1 VTSGYD
7 RAARSSSAIS
17 SLTIFIGAC
26 IAFGC
31 FTSPGRLA
39 GREHDDVACD
49 AYGSGA
55 YSARA
60 CSTTGILGSA
70 CSHNVKRSL

>member
-1 VTSGYD
+1 MTFGYD

-39 GREHDDVACD
+39 GREHDVACD
-49 AYGSGA
+49 AYGSRA